1 MISKESL
8 RELESLLKKEK
19 EKLERE
25 IKGVSKANLGSDAR
39 DLEEVADE
47 SEEVAI
53 NEGVTISLKDSLKDI
68 NLALDKMGAG
78 AYGVCEECGNEISHE
93 LLKVDPESRLCQSCK
108 LKEDKRRK

>member
-1 MISKESL
+1 MISKENL
-8 RELESLLKKEK
+8 KELESLLKEEK
-19 EKLERE
+19 KRLEKE
-25 IKGVSKANLGSDAR
+25 IKGVGSADLASGTS

-53 NEGVTISLKDSLKDI
+53 NEGVVASLKDSLKNI

-78 AYGVCEECGNEISHE
+78 AYGVCEECGNEISIE

-108 LKEDKRRK
+108 LKEKK